1 MYHGRVNNKE
11 GKPMYKDESLFK
23 VTIPALSFEIECN
36 PSEARDLA
44 LYEIIEN
51 MEISPDPDEEG

>member
-1 MYHGRVNNKE
+1 
-11 GKPMYKDESLFK
+11 MYKDESLFK

-51 MEISPDPDEEG
+51 MEISPNPDEEG

>member
-11 GKPMYKDESLFK
+11 GQPMTKFK
-23 VTIPALSFEIECN
+23 VTIPALSFEIECA
-36 PSEARDLA
+36 PSEVHDYA
-44 LYEIIEN
+44 LYEVVEN